1 MTSSSRD
8 RRRPRWAWPGL
19 LGLWLLLAG
28 CAARPDW
35 TGRVGTYSFD
45 DAVREFGPPDK
56 TATLTDGSS
65 VSEWLLSRGR
75 LNEIGLPSVRGFGP
89 YAGFYPRVATDFYQ
103 TPDRDLRLTFG
114 VDKKLQS
121 AGQFRR

>member
-1 MTSSSRD
+1 
-8 RRRPRWAWPGL
+8 
-19 LGLWLLLAG
+19 
-28 CAARPDW
+28 
-35 TGRVGTYSFD
+35 
-45 DAVREFGPPDK
+45 
-56 TATLTDGSS
+56 
-65 VSEWLLSRGR
+65 
-75 LNEIGLPSVRGFGP
+75 VRGFGP